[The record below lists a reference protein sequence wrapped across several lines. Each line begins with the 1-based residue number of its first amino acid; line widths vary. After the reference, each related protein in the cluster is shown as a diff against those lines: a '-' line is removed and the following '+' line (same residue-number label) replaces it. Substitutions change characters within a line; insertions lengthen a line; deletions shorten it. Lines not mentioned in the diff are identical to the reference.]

1 MDGGGENLVSC
12 WLRADQ
18 TNIVRAITEQ
28 AGLEIVGAGSP
39 DGPSVAQ
46 SLGAESFPD
55 LRSLLS
61 SAPTGIVLI
70 ADQSGTGTDSDTS
83 VLESVL
89 DAAERGVHVLTLEPI
104 PAAALH
110 LSSPAWRDAADTVRE
125 RISFVPLAR
134 RSSAYAGM
142 SELLSQ
148 FGEIEA
154 VGIRVLC
161 TRAAGSLGA
170 RLFGICELLVT
181 LLGTPETIDA
191 AHVSD
196 TATPDTLRGL
206 SGHMTANIRF
216 PGGRCAS
223 IMASDTSSGWSRS
236 ITLIGPKGVI
246 DASDNRIRWMSPEG
260 QILDEAQM
268 SDTRD
273 PVTLESTLIA
283 DSIVASLTP
292 AFRSSPIDMNA
303 TLAMAQ
309 AALLSAR
316 TGHPE
321 SPSMILDIL
330 SRA

>member
-1 MDGGGENLVSC
+1 MDAEGENLVSC

-18 TNIVRAITEQ
+18 VSLVRAIAEQ
-28 AGLEIVGAGSP
+28 AGFEIVVAGSP
-39 DGPSVAQ
+39 DGPGVAQ
-46 SLGAESFPD
+46 TLNAQSAPD
-55 LRSLLS
+55 LRSMLASTATPL
-61 SAPTGIVLI
+61 VLI
-70 ADQSGTGTDSDTS
+70 ADQSGLGDDATGVLDT
-83 VLESVL
+83 VL
-89 DAAERGVHVLTLEPI
+89 DAATRGVQVLSLEPI

-110 LSSPAWRDAADTVRE
+110 LSSPVWRDAPDTVRE

-134 RSSAYAGM
+134 RSSAFAGM
-142 SELLSQ
+142 SELLVQ

-154 VGIRVLC
+154 MGIRVLC
-161 TRAAGSLGA
+161 SRTAGSLGA
-170 RLFGICELLVT
+170 RLFGVSELLVT
-181 LLGTPETIDA
+181 LLGTPESVDA

-196 TATPDTLRGL
+196 SPTPDTLRGL
-206 SGHMTANIRF
+206 TGHMTANIRF

-223 IMASDTSSGWSRS
+223 ILVSDASAGWSRS
-236 ITLIGPKGVI
+236 FTLIGPGGVI
-246 DASDNRIRWMSPEG
+246 DASDHRIRWVG
-260 QILDEAQM
+260 ADGTVLDESRI
-268 SDTRD
+268 SDDTD
-273 PVTLESTLIA
+273 PLSLEASLIA
-283 DSIVASLTP
+283 DSIIASLTP

>member
-1 MDGGGENLVSC
+1 MDGGSENLVSC
-12 WLRADQ
+12 WLRSDQ
-18 TNIVRAITEQ
+18 VGLVKAIAEQ
-28 AGLEIVGAGSP
+28 SGLEIVEAASP
-39 DGPSVAQ
+39 DGRGV
-46 SLGAESFPD
+46 AESLDAESMPD

-61 SAPTGIVLI
+61 STSTGIVLI
-70 ADQSGTGTDSDTS
+70 TDQSGITPENDTS
-83 VLESVL
+83 VLESVI
-89 DAAERGVHVLTLEPI
+89 DAAERGVHVLSLEPI

-134 RSSAYAGM
+134 RSSAYAGIT
-142 SELLSQ
+142 ELLSQ

-154 VGIRVLC
+154 IGVRVMC
-161 TRAAGSLGA
+161 SHAAGSLGA

-191 AHVSD
+191 AHVS
-196 TATPDTLRGL
+196 AGPTPDTLRGL

-216 PGGRCAS
+216 PGGKCAS
-223 IMASDTSSGWSRS
+223 IMASDSSPGWSRA
-236 ITLIGPKGVI
+236 ITLIGPRGVI
-246 DASDNRIRWMSPEG
+246 DASDHRVRWMSPEG
-260 QILDEAQM
+260 QILDDAQM
-268 SDTRD
+268 TDTKD
-273 PVTLESTLIA
+273 PVTLEATLIA

-292 AFRSSPIDMNA
+292 GLRGQPIHMNA

-309 AALLSAR
+309 AGLLSAR

-321 SPSMILDIL
+321 SPSTILDIL

>member
-1 MDGGGENLVSC
+1 MDGASENLVSC
-12 WLRADQ
+12 WLRGDQ
-18 TNIVRAITEQ
+18 VPLVQAIAEQ
-28 AGLEIVGAGSP
+28 AGLEIVEAASP
-39 DGPSVAQ
+39 DGSGVAE
-46 SLGAESFPD
+46 SLGTNAMPD

-61 SAPTGIVLI
+61 STSTGIVLI
-70 ADQSGTGTDSDTS
+70 ADQSGIAAENDTS
-83 VLESVL
+83 VLESVI
-89 DAAERGVHVLTLEPI
+89 DAAERGVHVLSLEPI

-134 RSSAYAGM
+134 RSSAFAGIT
-142 SELLSQ
+142 ELLSQ

-154 VGIRVLC
+154 IGVRVLC
-161 TRAAGSLGA
+161 SPAAGSLGA

-191 AHVSD
+191 AHVSAA
-196 TATPDTLRGL
+196 TTPDSLRGL
-206 SGHMTANIRF
+206 AGHMTANIRF
-216 PGGRCAS
+216 PSGKCAS
-223 IMASDTSSGWSRS
+223 IMASDSSPGWSRA
-236 ITLIGPKGVI
+236 ITLIGPRGVI
-246 DASDNRIRWMSPEG
+246 DASDHRVRWMSPEG
-260 QILDEAQM
+260 QILDDAQM
-268 SDTRD
+268 TDTKD
-273 PVTLESTLIA
+273 PVTLEATLIA
-283 DSIVASLTP
+283 DSIMASLTP
-292 AFRSSPIDMNA
+292 GLRGRPIDMNA